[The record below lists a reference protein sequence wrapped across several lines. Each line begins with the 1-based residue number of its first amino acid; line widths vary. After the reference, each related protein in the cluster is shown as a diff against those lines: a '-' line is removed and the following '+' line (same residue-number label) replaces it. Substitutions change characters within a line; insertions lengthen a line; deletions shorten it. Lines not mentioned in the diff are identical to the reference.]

1 MSRSPGVFVGVTALG
16 AFGDFVMAIARP
28 LQLYGTMPPVVFNPG
43 NSSQLLS
50 SSTTSG
56 DFPLAIALPLG
67 W

>member
-1 MSRSPGVFVGVTALG
+1 MSRSPGVLVGVIPLG
-16 AFGDFVMAIARP
+16 AFGDFVIAIARL
-28 LQLYGTMPPVVFNPG
+28 LQLHETISSVVFNPG
-43 NSSQLLS
+43 NDSQRL